1 MYVHGLQ
8 SLFDAVSS
16 WFGRIG
22 VQKSGETARSHSF
35 SLSFVSELV
44 QKSGE
49 TARSHSVFIIIHL
62 AGRPLALT
70 FYMTFESAH
79 FCLSRGDRSLH
90 FWTLSVS
97 LSLSVVYLRAA
108 GVLFFIIYILKL
120 SLRTCARQA
129 CLPSRRTRR
138 CSRTRCAASSVRLGE
153 RSRRMWTRRRT
164 S

>member
-1 MYVHGLQ
+1 MLLPACMCVFVFDMYVHGLQ

-70 FYMTFESAH
+70 FYM
-79 FCLSRGDRSLH
+79 
-90 FWTLSVS
+90 
-97 LSLSVVYLRAA
+97 
-108 GVLFFIIYILKL
+108 II
-120 SLRTCARQA
+120 
-129 CLPSRRTRR
+129 
-138 CSRTRCAASSVRLGE
+138 
-153 RSRRMWTRRRT
+153 
-164 S
+164 